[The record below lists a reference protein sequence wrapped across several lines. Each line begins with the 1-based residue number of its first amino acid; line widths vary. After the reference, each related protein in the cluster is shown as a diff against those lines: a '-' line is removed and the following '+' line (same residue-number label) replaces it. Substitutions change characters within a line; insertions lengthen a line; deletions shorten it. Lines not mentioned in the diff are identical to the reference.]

1 VIEKIGK
8 DFVAVEV
15 NLSDRG
21 FPREIPALKP
31 WEAAYEKSWRHKFG
45 FATTVL
51 VNPEGT
57 GALGTSGCGHTWEI
71 DTSINYDPAKYLA
84 LLGGCLDRLKRVRA
98 ILEDKT
104 LSDAERAAKGKALKE
119 EVIRQLSEANRCKKP
134 AKGE

>member
-1 VIEKIGK
+1 MIEKIGR

-31 WEAAYEKSWRHKFG
+31 WEAAYEKNWRHKFG
-45 FATTVL
+45 FATSVAVTPDG
-51 VNPEGT
+51 N
-57 GALGTSGCGHTWEI
+57 GALGTSGCGHTWEL

-84 LLGGCLDRLKRVRA
+84 LLDGCLDRFKRARA

-104 LSDAERAAKGKALKE
+104 LPDADRAAKGKALRD
-119 EVIRQLSEANRCKKP
+119 EVIQQLSEANRCKKP